1 MSDVVFINS
10 PMLLYKNEAEKV
22 QFKNHGGDEKSYYP
36 LGLLYISSYLKSHRH
51 TVKIIDVAAEGKTL
65 IDILK
70 IIKIENPK
78 LIGISSMTT
87 SIMSAVKLAQNIKD
101 NYGDSFQVGLG
112 GVHLCCDPSFIK
124 RFPIFDFGVSGEGEK
139 TFEELLLR
147 AKKGE
152 RIKGLIQGETIENLD
167 SLPFPARDLI
177 RSDIY
182 LREEQMNFEVPA
194 AGILGSRGC
203 PFSCSFCCIPAIGH
217 KVRIR
222 SPKNVVD
229 EMEQV
234 YDQCRGSYSFVDDC
248 FILNKARILEFCQ
261 EIIDRKMKVKFVGST
276 RANTLDEEVVRALK
290 RAGCT
295 DLYFGVESGN
305 ERIRNQV
312 IKKKVTDQQIV
323 EAVRLCRK
331 YMILS
336 NLFLMVGFPTETKEE
351 MMDTVRIG
359 KKVKADMIGIH
370 STIPFPG
377 TEIFRYAVD
386 HKMIPN
392 DIADK
397 YARGELGSGFRNVW
411 PLFIPENLTLK
422 DLTDIKKKTYMTFYL
437 DIMWWIRRV
446 RTWLQVSGKFKED
459 LKLFKIALHVFRTG
473 GTKGQ
478 LS

>member
-10 PMLLYKNEAEKV
+10 PMLLYKNEAEKL

-36 LGLLYISSYLKSHRH
+36 LGLLYIASYLKSHGH

-70 IIKIENPK
+70 IIKTENPK

-101 NYGDSFQVGLG
+101 IYGDSFQIGLG
-112 GVHLCCDPSFIK
+112 GIHLCCDPSFIS
-124 RFPIFDFGVSGEGEK
+124 RFPIFDFGVAGEGEK
-139 TFEELLLR
+139 TFEELLRR

-152 RIKGLIQGETIENLD
+152 RIEGLIQGETIEDLN

-177 RSDIY
+177 QSDIY

-229 EMEQV
+229 EMAEV
-234 YDQCRGSYSFVDDC
+234 YDQCRGAYSFVDDC
-248 FILNKARILEFCQ
+248 FILKKPRILEFCQ
-261 EIIDRKMKVKFVGST
+261 EIIDRKMKVKFIGST

-312 IKKKVTDQQIV
+312 IKKKVTDQQIA

-359 KKVKADMIGIH
+359 RKVKADMIGIH
-370 STIPFPG
+370 TTIPFPG
-377 TEIFRYAVD
+377 TEIFRYAVS
-386 HKMIPN
+386 HKMIPS

-411 PLFIPENLTLK
+411 PLFVPENLSLG
-422 DLTDIKKKTYMTFYL
+422 DLISIKKKAYLTFYL